1 MISSSFTSS
10 NMVVFAG
17 FTGISPLDLQVSGP
31 SGPESPGAPPVTTRQ
46 GGRRRA
52 ARSPAAAPRAPGEAF
67 WLKPCGFHQQT
78 MGERMGIGWGNGV
91 VSPANTLDLKLR
103 HGRAKFARVDHA
115 MNPFESQIKEA

>member
-1 MISSSFTSS
+1 
-10 NMVVFAG
+10 MVVFAG

-67 WLKPCGFHQQT
+67 LVET
-78 MGERMGIGWGNGV
+78 MWISPANHGEKDGDRMGIGYSW
-91 VSPANTLDLKLR
+91 PKTLDAFPGLM
-103 HGRAKFARVDHA
+103 G
-115 MNPFESQIKEA
+115 